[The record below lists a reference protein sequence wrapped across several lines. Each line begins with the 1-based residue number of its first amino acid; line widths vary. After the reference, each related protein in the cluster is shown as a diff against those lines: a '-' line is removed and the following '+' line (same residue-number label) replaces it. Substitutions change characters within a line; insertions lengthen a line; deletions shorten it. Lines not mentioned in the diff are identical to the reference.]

1 MDTPGTLPA
10 AARGIC
16 DRDMLRLR
24 PLLRHAGGRAR
35 ARARAPVPA
44 LPYPWRSSSSPS
56 SSPPPSSPPSSA
68 ATKRAAARKAAF
80 EPPPAISLDPAR
92 GGLLHEKAAKA
103 AQLHRELE
111 DLLEAQ
117 ERRRAEELSQPF
129 GSGFLSFLRR
139 GKSEFI
145 SIFAAFCC
153 VLLAYQIA
161 SMRRGA
167 RALLDRAEER
177 EATLADLRA
186 TLAALVGDDGLEGLA
201 DACARAAAAAT
212 GEGEGEG
219 EGWSWSGGG
228 GGWFARAAGGGGGG
242 GGGDVGRAR
251 TAIRTVLERE
261 LRAIVGDRALND
273 QEMEEK
279 RLSDLKGMMG
289 VSRERRAAVAVAVA
303 TTDADAGPGEARDGA
318 PTAATPPARPQEK
331 PGGDLGE
338 LEELIVEAQVGHDG
352 AQLVKRR
359 KYAGSI

>member
-1 MDTPGTLPA
+1 
-10 AARGIC
+10 
-16 DRDMLRLR
+16 MLRLR
-24 PLLRHAGGRAR
+24 PLLRHAGGR

-44 LPYPWRSSSSPS
+44 LPYPWRSSSSSPS
-56 SSPPPSSPPSSA
+56 SSPPSSPPSSA
-68 ATKRAAARKAAF
+68 AAKRAAARKAAF
-80 EPPPAISLDPAR
+80 EPPAISLDPAR

-212 GEGEGEG
+212 GEGEGGEEG

-228 GGWFARAAGGGGGG
+228 GGWFARAAGGGG

-289 VSRERRAAVAVAVA
+289 VSRERRAAVAVATTVATTDA
-303 TTDADAGPGEARDGA
+303 TTDADAGPGEAR
-318 PTAATPPARPQEK
+318 ATPPARPQEK

>member
-24 PLLRHAGGRAR
+24 PLLGHAGGR

-56 SSPPPSSPPSSA
+56 SSPPSSSPPSSA
-68 ATKRAAARKAAF
+68 AAKRAAARKAAF
-80 EPPPAISLDPAR
+80 EPPAISLDPAR

-212 GEGEGEG
+212 GEGEGGEEG

-228 GGWFARAAGGGGGG
+228 GGGGWFARAA

-303 TTDADAGPGEARDGA
+303 TTVATTDADAGPGEASDGA